1 MGFESSHMARR
12 RLASLAM
19 SNRRVNEAL
28 AVASLNEQDHAANAA
43 GELSSYE
50 LAAAGYTGAQALAL
64 ELETLA
70 QDIANTPG
78 AGGALLASFAEQT
91 RVLQM
96 VAQASQRSPGQPLPA
111 DVLQAV
117 QDAVRG
123 AVMGS
128 VSY

>member
-28 AVASLNEQDHAANAA
+28 AVASLNESPQSFHDLGH
-43 GELSSYE
+43 YE
-50 LAAAGYTGAQALAL
+50 LPACGPTGAQALAL
-64 ELETLA
+64 ELEALA
-70 QDIANTPG
+70 QDIVATPG

-91 RVLQM
+91 RVLQL
-96 VAQASQRSPGQPLPA
+96 VVQAARRSPGLPLPA

-117 QDAVRG
+117 QGAVRG
-123 AVMGS
+123 AVMGTAGC
-128 VSY
+128 

>member
-19 SNRRVNEAL
+19 NNRRVNEAL
-28 AVASLNEQDHAANAA
+28 AVASLNASSDASDD
-43 GELSSYE
+43 LSSFE
-50 LAAAGYTGAQALAL
+50 LPPSGYAGPQALAL

-91 RVLQM
+91 RVLQL
-96 VAQASQRSPGQPLPA
+96 VLQASHRSPGQPLPA

-117 QDAVRG
+117 QNAVRG
-123 AVMGS
+123 AVMGT